1 MRNSVSLPYEDDVTH
16 RGFDSHQYRASLKK
30 LQYHQEPIEPMS
42 MAGEIIRPIV
52 GLATNRFIPLSETQ
66 YIFACLYMPLPCAT
80 LLFWVVLLVAIV
92 RDRHYEDA
100 NNLLIMSFALADIVC
115 SSTSLHSAI
124 SMVIDHGYSRGFTG
138 KVQ

>member
-1 MRNSVSLPYEDDVTH
+1 
-16 RGFDSHQYRASLKK
+16 
-30 LQYHQEPIEPMS
+30 MS
-42 MAGEIIRPIV
+42 IAGEIIRPIV
-52 GLATNRFIPLSETQ
+52 GLATNQFIPLSETQ